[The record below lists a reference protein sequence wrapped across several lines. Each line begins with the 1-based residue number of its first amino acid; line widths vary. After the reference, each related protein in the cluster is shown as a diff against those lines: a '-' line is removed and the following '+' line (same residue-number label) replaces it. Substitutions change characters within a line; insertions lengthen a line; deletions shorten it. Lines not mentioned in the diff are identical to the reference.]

1 MPQTYRVRYSLK
13 PSGHHHGG
21 ADVRTADIQADL
33 DHIPEGLPPGAYI
46 MYVEDLTADRNVH
59 WTRWPKSYRPG
70 FGE

>member
-33 DHIPEGLPPGAYI
+33 DHIPGAGGPDTTRI
-46 MYVEDLTADRNVH
+46 TVEAGHLQVEPSPAAHV
-59 WTRWPKSYRPG
+59 
-70 FGE
+70 